1 MPETS
6 EEAVEMLQKLLILHY
21 LEGGVPEALTEHVEE
36 ILKGLGKW
44 FPDPQ
49 YPYHESQ
56 GYA

>member
-6 EEAVEMLQKLLILHY
+6 EEAVELLQKLLILHY
-21 LEGGVPEALTEHVEE
+21 MEGGVPEALMEQVDE

-44 FPDPQ
+44 LPDPQ

-56 GYA
+56 GYM